1 MRERAEQCRLCS
13 DENVLGK
20 ERLNLSALEKWLT
33 LEGGGG
39 GCCCWV
45 PASEALPD
53 PLLRES
59 SQRQGRAFVPSL
71 PYGIHRVLGGPWDG
85 EAETCLA
92 LTVGCEPW
100 GLCCSLGLGSPGEVD
115 GSGSSRAS
123 RRACIFLPAVA
134 MGCSSK
140 TWLCLLSSS
149 TLSSCL
155 CSC

>member
-59 SQRQGRAFVPSL
+59 SQ
-71 PYGIHRVLGGPWDG
+71 
-85 EAETCLA
+85 
-92 LTVGCEPW
+92 
-100 GLCCSLGLGSPGEVD
+100 
-115 GSGSSRAS
+115 
-123 RRACIFLPAVA
+123 
-134 MGCSSK
+134 
-140 TWLCLLSSS
+140 
-149 TLSSCL
+149 
-155 CSC
+155 